1 MVQGP
6 KNKTRKSPSVHLD
19 YIIHIQEIKPW
30 PPSQLLRKIR
40 AVLIQWEHGDRS
52 SGLTSQVVPSLGT
65 GCDGRIEFNESFR
78 LAVTLVRD
86 ISVKGGDG
94 DTFLKNCIE
103 FNLYEPRRDKTA
115 KGQLLGTAVV
125 DLAEFGVV
133 KENVC
138 LSAQINCKRTYWNT
152 FQPLIF
158 LRIEPVGRSRTSL
171 SLRDSLMREA
181 LVDRNYCK
189 EYADKAEAA
198 SFTTEDDILSHS
210 SLVVTSSAVAESSG
224 ISLPH
229 NEELEDKEE
238 QKSNNK
244 ITENKTEAEKIQEDV
259 VEGGRDMKTLPN
271 SQEGMLA
278 SLFAK
283 EKIANLSQQT
293 DEHLNSVL
301 NNENASSSS
310 TEDPHVGQAND
321 LIDHK
326 TGEKHQECE
335 KDRIMEE
342 EEQHSEEN
350 LAINSISS
358 SIDRPRHVKSVR
370 SSVDS
375 NRSNG
380 PVRSNQSF
388 LADAKN
394 HAQVSVS
401 SECEDAKMYM
411 KETRNVLSDSGVLHL
426 EHRMEIL
433 EGELREAAA
442 IEVSVY
448 SVVAE
453 HGRSM
458 SKVHAPAR
466 RLSRLTFWL
475 SNSTVLRVI
484 MSKSF
489 EDSESPLAV
498 ETVTGTVHDGKKKT
512 SPLKWEPF
520 SRKSARGSIDESIGD
535 LESPLTFVA
544 ALEKVEAW
552 IFSRIIESIWW
563 QTFTPY
569 MQSDNAREIRSS
581 MDSES
586 SKLYRRTSSSID
598 EEQGSFSLEL
608 WKRAFMDACDRIC
621 PVRAGGHNCG
631 CLAVLSRVI
640 MEQLIARLDI
650 AMFNAILR
658 ESADEIPTDPI
669 ADSISDAAVLPI
681 PPGKASFGAGA
692 QLKNT
697 IGNWS
702 RWLIDFLGI
711 NDDDLSEEDSLETA
725 GEDERMSQDT
735 SSKCFHLLSALSD
748 LMMLPKDML
757 MSRTV
762 RKEVCPTFGAPLIR
776 RVLNCFIPDEFCPD
790 PIPAVVLEALN
801 SEDPFDP
808 EDNSIMNFPVAA
820 APIVYHPPSAASVGS
835 LLGETGSHLQLT
847 RNKSSVLKKS
857 QTSDDELEEFDSP
870 LRSIILDASPSTGKP
885 DWMSKENGSRNALR
899 YELLREIW
907 MDEV

>member
-65 GCDGRIEFNESFR
+65 GCDGRIEFNESFK

-181 LVDRNYCK
+181 L
-189 EYADKAEAA
+189 
-198 SFTTEDDILSHS
+198 
-210 SLVVTSSAVAESSG
+210 
-224 ISLPH
+224 
-229 NEELEDKEE
+229 
-238 QKSNNK
+238 
-244 ITENKTEAEKIQEDV
+244 
-259 VEGGRDMKTLPN
+259 
-271 SQEGMLA
+271 
-278 SLFAK
+278 

-342 EEQHSEEN
+342 EEQHTEEN
-350 LAINSISS
+350 LAIN
-358 SIDRPRHVKSVR
+358 RPRHVKSVR
-370 SSVDS
+370 SPMDS

-411 KETRNVLSDSGVLHL
+411 KETRNVLCDSRVLHL

-466 RLSRLTFWL
+466 RLSRFYFHSNKQNSKLRRRSAAKSILSGLVLVSKACGNDVPRLTFWL

-489 EDSESPLAV
+489 EESESPLAV
-498 ETVTGTVHDGKKKT
+498 ETVTGTVHDRKKKT

-520 SRKSARGSIDESIGD
+520 QRKSTRGSIDESIGD

-569 MQSDNAREIRSS
+569 MQPENAREIRSS

-621 PVRAGGHNCG
+621 PVRAGGHDCG

-640 MEQLIARLDI
+640 MEQLIARLDV

-725 GEDERMSQDT
+725 GEYERMSQDT

-757 MSRTV
+757 LSRTV

-801 SEDPFDP
+801 SEDPLDP